1 MENKLM
7 TIKKLKD
14 LLNRYDSNS
23 LLYIFSNN
31 IRDVAYLEEENEKIF
46 VIYYSRFNKETIQ
59 SKKILKYITE
69 NNVDDDV
76 EVVGF
81 NYLAHIF
88 VSFDKANLIIEGN
101 INLC

>member
-14 LLNRYDSNS
+14 LLNRYDSNA

-31 IRDVAYLEEENEKIF
+31 IRDVAYLEKENKKIF
-46 VIYYSRFNKETIQ
+46 VIYYSLFNKETITI
-59 SKKILKYITE
+59 KKILKYITK

-76 EVVGF
+76 EIVGF
-81 NYLAHIF
+81 NYLAHSF

>member
-1 MENKLM
+1 M
-7 TIKKLKD
+7 
-14 LLNRYDSNS
+14 
-23 LLYIFSNN
+23 YIFSNN

-46 VIYYSRFNKETIQ
+46 VIYYSRFNKKTITI
-59 SKKILKYITE
+59 KKILKYITK
-69 NNVDDDV
+69 NNIDDDV

-81 NYLAHIF
+81 NYLSHIF